1 MKLSDIIDANNIIVP
16 IKSTTK
22 EHAIQELLEHMKKN
36 GNLSS
41 TSKLKHFINS
51 QEKAFSSAAG
61 KGVAFPSC
69 GSIEVENVIAVLGVS
84 KNGVEFNAPD
94 GLKCHLILLTLSSK
108 NDPTKRRRLIHMFQ
122 DMISNIEIKY
132 SMMEE
137 SSVESIHNTILDWEQ
152 MNMENL

>member
-1 MKLSDIIDANNIIVP
+1 MKLSDIIDPNNIIVP
-16 IKSTTK
+16 IKSTIK
-22 EHAIQELLEHMKKN
+22 EHAIQELLRHMEKN

-41 TSKLKHFINS
+41 TAKLNDFINS

-84 KNGVEFNAPD
+84 KNGVAFNAPD

-108 NDPTKRRRLIHMFQ
+108 KDPTKRRRLVHMFQ

-132 SMMEE
+132 SMMEDG
-137 SSVESIHNTILDWEQ
+137 SVESIHNTIIDWEQ
-152 MNMENL
+152 KNMENL

>member
-1 MKLSDIIDANNIIVP
+1 MKLSDIIDPNNIIVP

-22 EHAIQELLEHMKKN
+22 EHAIQELLSHMETSGK
-36 GNLSS
+36 LSS
-41 TSKLKHFINS
+41 TVKLNDFINN
-51 QEKAFSSAAG
+51 QEKTFSSAAG

-108 NDPTKRRRLIHMFQ
+108 NDPSKRRRLVHMFQ

-132 SMMEE
+132 SMMEDP
-137 SSVESIHNTILDWEQ
+137 SVESIHSTIKDWEEKD
-152 MNMENL
+152 MENV